1 MYVVDFTEDLES
13 MNGKWD
19 LGKIERWIDHNLVK
33 STYKKKKKQLDV
45 LFFLLRNLDCNR
57 L

>member
-33 STYKKKKKQLDV
+33 STYKKKKQLDV